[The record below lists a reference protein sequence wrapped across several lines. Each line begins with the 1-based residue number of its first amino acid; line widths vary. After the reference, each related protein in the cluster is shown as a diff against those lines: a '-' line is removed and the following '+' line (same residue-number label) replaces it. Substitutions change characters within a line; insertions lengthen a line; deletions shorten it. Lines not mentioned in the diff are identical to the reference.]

1 MQSSNT
7 GRDNKEPLS
16 DLAFDWVT
24 IIQHKSE
31 ALRAYEQYIKDA
43 QSANSS
49 ECADLMRKMY
59 EADARHVQEATQHLM
74 HVLQGRMGQNQ
85 GQMGQGQMG
94 QDRMGGQMGQASQ
107 GQMGDQDRMG
117 KGQSGGQ
124 SGQSGGQMGQS
135 GQRR

>member
-7 GRDNKEPLS
+7 GKDNKEPLS
-16 DLAFDWVT
+16 DLAYDWVT

-31 ALRAYEQYIKDA
+31 ALRAYERYIKDA
-43 QSANSS
+43 QDANSS
-49 ECADLMRKMY
+49 ECADLMKKIY
-59 EADARHVQEATQHLM
+59 DADARHVEEATQHLM
-74 HVLQGRMGQNQ
+74 HVLQGRMGENQ

-107 GQMGDQDRMG
+107 GQMGGQMG
-117 KGQSGGQ
+117 KGQA
-124 SGQSGGQMGQS
+124 GGQMGQS